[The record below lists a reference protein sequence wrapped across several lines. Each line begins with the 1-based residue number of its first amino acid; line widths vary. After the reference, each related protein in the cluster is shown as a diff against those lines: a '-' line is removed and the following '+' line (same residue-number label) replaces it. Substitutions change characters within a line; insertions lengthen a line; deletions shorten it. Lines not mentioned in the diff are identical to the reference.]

1 MAEVVIAENINSSN
15 EEPYKYI
22 IEMIDIDTL
31 LFNIMNTDTGI
42 NYKLY
47 IKKDS
52 EWCKENMY
60 KIQNDFSQL
69 YQIMND
75 CIFDDESDFRYEL
88 EQEKD
93 MIKFKIKMKKDTK
106 FFKLELDF
114 ELERYISD
122 NGIIDDRLNSIEY
135 QLNKLRE
142 GNITSKKITELEKKV
157 CDIQLNINIIEVEN
171 IYRVFNECNNLIY
184 KGEMKNGKRD
194 GKGLEYCPNTGQIL
208 YDGNFK
214 DGYYNGHGEL
224 YNKSTNQCITINEQQ
239 YWKGNFKCGLFDGL
253 IEVYYYNNNADTGN
267 NIGHY
272 IARKDYYKNGYLI
285 KGEIFNVNGT
295 TNGIQ
300 EYTKSTQLSHNNSAV
315 NIGIDLLNTHH

>member
-1 MAEVVIAENINSSN
+1 MAEVVIAENIDSSN

-22 IEMIDIDTL
+22 IEMIDIDTV

-88 EQEKD
+88 EQGKD
-93 MIKFKIKMKKDTK
+93 MIKFKIMMKKDTK

-114 ELERYISD
+114 ELERYISE
-122 NGIIDDRLNSIEY
+122 NGLIDDRLNSIEY

-142 GNITSKKITELEKKV
+142 GDITSKKITELEKKV

-184 KGEMKNGKRD
+184 KGEMKNGKRE
-194 GKGLEYCPNTGQIL
+194 GKGLEYCPHTGQII
-208 YDGNFK
+208 YDGYFKEGYYHGHGKLYRKSDNPCISKNESTYWEGTFVKGLFNGVIRQYNK
-214 DGYYNGHGEL
+214 DGLRKYYL
-224 YNKSTNQCITINEQQ
+224 YNEIT
-239 YWKGNFKCGLFDGL
+239 
-253 IEVYYYNNNADTGN
+253 
-267 NIGHY
+267 
-272 IARKDYYKNGYLI
+272 YKNGYAI
-285 KGEIFNVNGT
+285 EQTSYNDKGNS
-295 TNGIQ
+295 TNNFKHPDILETPHMNEAMMDERG
-300 EYTKSTQLSHNNSAV
+300 
-315 NIGIDLLNTHH
+315 